1 MNHSKPENRWKA
13 ETGQASVYQA
23 DLPITPYILLYAQ
36 PIRVSRADLGHR
48 ESLPYQLQHKQN
60 LVTLCGKAFC
70 FSLSFI
76 CPPPICPDSSRFF
89 TSVILTTTLW
99 DGIII
104 MFTLQMG
111 KLSPSSIKELAQ
123 GCTGRKRL
131 SWGPK
136 FGQWDLNLSSFHNT
150 QCLSLLL
157 WGWGEKVPWA
167 NISSCPT
174 PEITAMLGQ
183 VPGTCELGASCS

>member
-1 MNHSKPENRWKA
+1 MNRSKPENRLKA

-23 DLPITPYILLYAQ
+23 DLPITPYIWLYAQ
-36 PIRVSRADLGHR
+36 PIRVSRTDLGYR

-60 LVTLCGKAFC
+60 LVTLWGKAFC

-89 TSVILTTTLW
+89 TSVILTTTL

-111 KLSPSSIKELAQ
+111 KLSPSSIKEL
-123 GCTGRKRL
+123 RKRL

-157 WGWGEKVPWA
+157 WG
-167 NISSCPT
+167 
-174 PEITAMLGQ
+174 
-183 VPGTCELGASCS
+183 

>member
-1 MNHSKPENRWKA
+1 MHSPSGSQEQTWDIENPCHTSYSTNRTWSLFG
-13 ETGQASVYQA
+13 ER
-23 DLPITPYILLYAQ
+23 LL
-36 PIRVSRADLGHR
+36 
-48 ESLPYQLQHKQN
+48 
-60 LVTLCGKAFC
+60 C

-76 CPPPICPDSSRFF
+76 CPPPICPDSSRFV

-111 KLSPSSIKELAQ
+111 KLSPSSIKELVQ
-123 GCTGRKRL
+123 GCIGRKRL

-167 NISSCPT
+167 NISCPT